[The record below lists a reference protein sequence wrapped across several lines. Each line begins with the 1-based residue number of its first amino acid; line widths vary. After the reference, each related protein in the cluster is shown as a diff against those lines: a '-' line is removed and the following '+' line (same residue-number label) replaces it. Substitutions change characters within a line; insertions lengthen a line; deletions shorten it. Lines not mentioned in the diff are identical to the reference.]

1 MDYDKIDESVW
12 DLEICGTN
20 QVDADAF
27 TSLEK
32 SASAAYCSQVLEA
45 FNLAET
51 DEEISDGAESAE
63 ETGQMINLPKEIID
77 RIGSTRKN
85 LFPVFDQF
93 AFSAAKMESLPE
105 KVESKTIKKK
115 WGPVALFPRWLLG
128 IMVARMLLRRLRSTR
143 SARILRFLHASKVI
157 PLLFYILLF

>member
-1 MDYDKIDESVW
+1 MGECLEDEWQCTSPISLHSLPADMDYDKIDESVW

-27 TSLEK
+27 TNLEK

-51 DEEISDGAESAE
+51 DEEISNGAESAE

-85 LFPVFDQF
+85 LFPVLDQF

-105 KVESKTIKKK
+105 KVESKTMKKK
-115 WGPVALFPRWLLG
+115 WGPVAETQFGSR
-128 IMVARMLLRRLRSTR
+128 VRM
-143 SARILRFLHASKVI
+143 I
-157 PLLFYILLF
+157 PLP